1 MIQVYKKSILR
12 ELLREHIRIG
22 RAQALDSVT
31 AHVRFRRLVLKSSD
45 NGVHM
50 ENQEK
55 KRILHVVEAFGGGVF
70 SYLVGLTK
78 KLAEKYEIYILF
90 GMRDQTPAD
99 YESYF
104 DRRVHLIQVKN
115 FTRKID
121 PKSDIRAFGEL
132 RKLAK
137 EIDPDIIHLHS
148 SKAGAI
154 GRFAFQG
161 RKVPVFYTPHG
172 YSFLMENQSWKKC
185 LMYKLIE
192 GICAMRK
199 STTISCS
206 VGEHRETLKLT
217 KRAEYVNNGVD
228 VQELQ
233 RIISAVP
240 AAPENAPATVCTLG
254 RITYQKNP
262 ALFCKI
268 AAALP
273 QVQFVWIGD
282 GELRSELT
290 AENITV
296 TGWVKRE
303 EAIALC
309 MKSRIFLLPSLWEGL
324 PISLL
329 EAMYMKKLAVVSD
342 VIGNRDVVHN
352 QVNGFVCKTLDE
364 YVAAIRRGVQ
374 MDADCRAYIEHAYRE
389 ILSEYSLDVMCGKY
403 DEIYQRAL
411 NACQKD

>member
-1 MIQVYKKSILR
+1 MKKKILY
-12 ELLREHIRIG
+12 I
-22 RAQALDSVT
+22 
-31 AHVRFRRLVLKSSD
+31 
-45 NGVHM
+45 
-50 ENQEK
+50 
-55 KRILHVVEAFGGGVF
+55 VEAMGGGVF
-70 SYLVGLTK
+70 TYIVNLSNQLVK
-78 KLAEKYEIYILF
+78 NYDMYIAY
-90 GMRDQTPAD
+90 GIRKQTPLD
-99 YESYF
+99 YVSYF
-104 DRRVHLIQVKN
+104 NNEVHLIKVNN
-115 FTRKID
+115 FER
-121 PKSDIRAFGEL
+121 
-132 RKLAK
+132 
-137 EIDPDIIHLHS
+137 EIDLVKDIKAYIEIKKIAENIEPDIIHFHS

-154 GRFAFQG
+154 GRLAFNG
-161 RKVPVFYTPHG
+161 RKIPVFYTPHG
-172 YSFLMENQSWKKC
+172 YSFLMENQSKKKC
-185 LMYKLIE
+185 MMYKLIE

-217 KRAEYVNNGVD
+217 KKAEYVNNGVD

-233 RIISAVP
+233 RIISEVP
-240 AAPENAPATVCTLG
+240 VDPKNSPITVCTLG

-262 ALFCKI
+262 SLFCQI
-268 AAALP
+268 ATALP

>member
-1 MIQVYKKSILR
+1 MESKK
-12 ELLREHIRIG
+12 
-22 RAQALDSVT
+22 
-31 AHVRFRRLVLKSSD
+31 
-45 NGVHM
+45 
-50 ENQEK
+50 K

-78 KLAEKYEIYILF
+78 SLAKKYDIYILYAI
-90 GMRDQTPAD
+90 REQTPVD

-104 DRRVHLIQVKN
+104 DKRVHLIQVKN

-121 PKSDIRAFGEL
+121 PKRDIKAFGEL
-132 RKLAK
+132 KKIAK
-137 EIDPDIIHLHS
+137 EINPDIIHLHS

-154 GRFAFQG
+154 GRLAFNG
-161 RKVPVFYTPHG
+161 RKIPVFYTPHG
-172 YSFLMENQSWKKC
+172 YSFLMENQSKKKC
-185 LMYKLIE
+185 MMYKLIE

-217 KRAEYVNNGVD
+217 KKAEYVNNGVD

-233 RIISAVP
+233 RIISEVP
-240 AAPENAPATVCTLG
+240 VDPKNSPITVCTLG

-262 ALFCKI
+262 SLFCQI
-268 AAALP
+268 ATALP
-273 QVQFVWIGD
+273 QVQFIWIGD

-290 AENITV
+290 ADNITV

-309 MKSRIFLLPSLWEGL
+309 MKSQIFLLPSLWEGL

-329 EAMYMKKLAVVSD
+329 EAMYMKKLVIVSD

-352 QVNGFVCKTLDE
+352 CVNGFVCKNLEE
-364 YVAAIRRGVQ
+364 YVAAIRKGVQ
-374 MDADCRAYIEHAYRE
+374 MDTDCLIYIDHAHQE
-389 ILSEYSLDVMCGKY
+389 ILSEYSLDVMCRKY